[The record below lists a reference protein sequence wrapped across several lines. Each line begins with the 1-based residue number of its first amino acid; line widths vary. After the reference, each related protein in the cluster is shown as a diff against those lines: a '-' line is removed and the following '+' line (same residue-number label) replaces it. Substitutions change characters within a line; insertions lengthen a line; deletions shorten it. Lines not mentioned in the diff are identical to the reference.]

1 MTRFGYTR
9 TTRKSRLAAVGATVL
24 AATLILSGC
33 GRPSDAGAS
42 ASTTTVDDSPATGAV
57 TLWAPDG
64 DATALSDVL
73 ADYKKA
79 NPDLD
84 LQITLVPSDEY
95 NTKLQTAMAAGTG
108 PDIAQVYTEA
118 QSQFL
123 ASGAFAPVPDG
134 LVDASSFFSGVWD
147 AGQYNGT
154 TYSVPWYAYTYALI
168 YRKDLAAAGGAT
180 VPTTWDQTLPFFQ
193 ALEKGGAT
201 KGFGADVGWDTY
213 TGQALQRY
221 AVQAGQSLLSAD
233 GKSWQI
239 DTPEGIQAISHFT
252 EPYLSGVAA
261 VDTPGFLDSQPYFV
275 DGKTGSMLSGPWVIA
290 ALDGVAKQPG
300 WTAEHVATAVQPAGP
315 AGDIGNLGGG
325 SWVVN
330 KDSKNAASAWK
341 VVREMADEKTQ
352 IAQFA
357 AYGSMPAVQS
367 AWKDDSIAGNALYD
381 AFFEQLKNVQP
392 MPSATTWT
400 QVSTAIGAELEA
412 VARGTE
418 TAEEA
423 AKKLQS
429 AADGIGTGD

>member
-1 MTRFGYTR
+1 MTLFGNTR
-9 TTRKSRLAAVGATVL
+9 SARTSRLLAVGAVALSTALV
-24 AATLILSGC
+24 LSGC
-33 GRPSDAGAS
+33 GRSADASSSS
-42 ASTTTVDDSPATGAV
+42 ASTTVDDAPATGTV

-64 DATALSDVL
+64 DATVLGDVL
-73 ADYKKA
+73 TDYKKA

-84 LQITLVPSDEY
+84 LQITLIPSDEY

-134 LVDASSFFSGVWD
+134 LVDPASFFPGVWA
-147 AGQYNGT
+147 AGQYDGT

-168 YRKDLAAAGGAT
+168 YRKDFAAVGGAT

-201 KGFGADVGWDTY
+201 KGFGAEVGWDTY

-221 AVQAGQSLLSAD
+221 AVQAGQSLISDD
-233 GKSWQI
+233 GTSWQI
-239 DTPEGIQAISHFT
+239 DTPDAVEAITYFAQ
-252 EPYLSGVAA
+252 PYLSGVAA
-261 VDTPGFLDSQPYFV
+261 VDSPGFLDSQPYFV

-290 ALDGVAKQPG
+290 ALDGVAQQPG

-315 AGDIGNLGGG
+315 AGDVGNLGGG

-330 KDSKNAASAWK
+330 KESKNAASAWK

-352 IAQFA
+352 LAQFS
-357 AYGSMPAVQS
+357 AYGSMPATQD
-367 AWKDDSIAGNALYD
+367 AWKDDTIAGNPLFD

-392 MPSATTWT
+392 MPTATTWP
-400 QVSTAIGAELEA
+400 QVSAAIGAELEA
-412 VARGTE
+412 VARGTVTPE
-418 TAEEA
+418 NA
-423 AKKLQS
+423 AKNLQ
-429 AADGIGTGD
+429 ATADSIGTGN